1 MDRPRSIL
9 VIIATLGVIVFNWFA
24 ASGRINNITPEAI
37 SAKYPTVITPA
48 GYTFAIWSLIYLGLI
63 VFSIYQALP
72 ANLAKFRRIR
82 TLYIFTCVLNCSW
95 LFLWHHD
102 MVLPAFGVILI
113 LLAVLLYINIELKE
127 TGSYAEYWAAA
138 APFAIYFGWVT
149 AAAIVNFGVVLYS
162 LGYQMPGNSGILF
175 GSVCLL
181 FAAAIGIFVRVK
193 LTNYLFPMSIAWALT
208 GIAVKQSG
216 KTLLVSAAAVGTVAC
231 LIAACSFVMNL
242 NSSISPRIKV
252 NE

>member
-24 ASGRINNITPEAI
+24 ASGRINNITPEAL

-72 ANLAKFRRIR
+72 ANLAKFRKMR
-82 TLYIFTCVLNCSW
+82 TVYIFTCFLNCGW
-95 LFLWHHD
+95 LYLWHYD
-102 MVLPAFGVILI
+102 MVLPAFGVIGV
-113 LLAVLLYINIELKE
+113 LLAALLLINIKLKE

-242 NSSISPRIKV
+242 NSSISPRNNI